1 MFELIC
7 YISDAVKEVVKSN
20 NQRDFDI
27 SHDNN
32 QTKIELSKVVL
43 GGMTL
48 LGTLACNFI
57 ALLKTTPKTN
67 SRKTEGRIFL

>member
-7 YISDAVKEVVKSN
+7 YISDTVKEVVKSN

-48 LGTLACNFI
+48 LGTLALQFYCSSQD
-57 ALLKTTPKTN
+57 N
-67 SRKTEGRIFL
+67 SENKFEEN

>member
-1 MFELIC
+1 MFDLFC
-7 YISDAVKEVVKSN
+7 YISDTVKDVVKSN

-27 SHDNN
+27 SRDNN

-48 LGTLACNFI
+48 LGTLALQFYCRS
-57 ALLKTTPKTN
+57 KDN
-67 SRKTEGRIFL
+67 SDNKFLEN

>member
-7 YISDAVKEVVKSN
+7 YISDAVKDVVKSN

-32 QTKIELSKVVL
+32 QTKIDLSKVVL
-43 GGMTL
+43 ERVHT
-48 LGTLACNFI
+48 I
-57 ALLKTTPKTN
+57 D
-67 SRKTEGRIFL
+67 R

>member
-48 LGTLACNFI
+48 LGTLALQFYCTS
-57 ALLKTTPKTN
+57 KDN
-67 SRKTEGRIFL
+67 SDNKFAEN

>member
-48 LGTLACNFI
+48 LGTLALQFYCSSKDSSENKFEE
-57 ALLKTTPKTN
+57 N
-67 SRKTEGRIFL
+67 